1 MVRHGRRNTQHR
13 FPERHQNV
21 RHQRRTAKGAARGTG
36 SSNRLYAVP
45 ALRPLDSAYRKRAA
59 TLREQAGAS
68 GMMSKAADAF
78 PGRVT
83 QRLLDLLYP
92 PHCAGC
98 QRSGHVLCPSC
109 LAQIPP
115 LTLICQRCSGPLSA
129 GYVCESCRSAPLRL
143 NGLRAVSAYQEPLRS
158 YIHALKYDG
167 NKRLAQPLGLLLA
180 GTYRASGIRADALV
194 PVPLHSERQQ
204 RRGYNHAAL
213 LARVCAA
220 QAAAPL
226 FEHMLIRH
234 RATLSQVGLQHWERQ
249 QNVQGAFSCSPA
261 FAGGQL
267 RGRTILLIDDVSTTA
282 ATLEACAAPLFAVG
296 AAAVFG
302 LVLARPVF

>member
-1 MVRHGRRNTQHR
+1 MSS
-13 FPERHQNV
+13 
-21 RHQRRTAKGAARGTG
+21 GTG
-36 SSNRLYAVP
+36 EAF
-45 ALRPLDSAYRKRAA
+45 SARAI
-59 TLREQAGAS
+59 QH
-68 GMMSKAADAF
+68 
-78 PGRVT
+78 
-83 QRLLDLLYP
+83 LLDLLYP
-92 PHCAGC
+92 PRCAGC
-98 QRSGHVLCPSC
+98 RRSGHVLCPSC

-115 LTLICQRCSGPLSA
+115 LTSVCQRCSGPLSA
-129 GYVCESCRSAPLRL
+129 GGMCASCRSAPLKL
-143 NGLRAVSAYQEPLRS
+143 SGLRAVSAYQEPLRS

-167 NKRLAQPLGLLLA
+167 HRRLAQPLGTRLA
-180 GTYRASGIRADALV
+180 GVYSASGIRADALV
-194 PVPLHSERQQ
+194 PVPLHSERERQ
-204 RRGYNHAAL
+204 RGYNHAAL

-220 QAAAPL
+220 QVSAPL
-226 FEHMLIRH
+226 FENMLIRH

-282 ATLEACAAPLFAVG
+282 ATLEACAVPLFAAG